1 MLAGSNTPSVTRL
14 YEQDGE
20 GGILVTDDGRTGRFV
35 KDGSWIEGELRE
47 ADPQMC
53 NWIAGPLA
61 ANHRLGAA
69 PGQETH
75 RLEHE

>member
-1 MLAGSNTPSVTRL
+1 MLGLRHPFTNAL

-20 GGILVTDDGRTGRFV
+20 GGILVTDDGRTGRFR

-53 NWIAGPLA
+53 NWVAGPLV

-69 PGQETH
+69 PGQDSH
-75 RLEHE
+75 RRERD